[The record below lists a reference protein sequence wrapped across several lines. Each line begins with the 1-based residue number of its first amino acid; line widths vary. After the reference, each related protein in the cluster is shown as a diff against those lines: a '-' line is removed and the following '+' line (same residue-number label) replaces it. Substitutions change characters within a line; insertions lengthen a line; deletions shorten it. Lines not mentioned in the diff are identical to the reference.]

1 MGKIRE
7 SLGLCPQHN
16 MLFNDLSVTEH
27 LVFFAMLKGLSMSQA
42 RTDAK
47 DFIRKL
53 DLEPKAKAKVNTLS
67 GGMKR
72 KVHLG
77 IAMIGNSKVVMLD
90 EPTSGSNF
98 GISTLYML
106 IDKSSFCKCCFK
118 S

>member
-47 DFIRKL
+47 DFISKL

-90 EPTSGSNF
+90 EPTSGSYF
-98 GISTLYML
+98 GISKLTYML
-106 IDKSSFCKCCFK
+106 IDESIF
-118 S
+118 